1 MTLDARKLN
10 LIRWMLVLQ
19 NENYIS
25 EIEKLQKKYQK
36 AIYETKLKP
45 MSIEEL
51 NIIVEEAEEDIKN
64 GRVYS
69 HEEVVTYF
77 ANKK

>member
-10 LIRWMLVLQ
+10 LIQWMLILQ
-19 NENYIS
+19 NENYIAD
-25 EIEKLQKKYQK
+25 IENLQKKYQK
-36 AIYETKLKP
+36 QIYEAKFKP

-51 NIIVEEAEEDIKN
+51 NIIIEEAEDDIKN
-64 GRVYS
+64 NRVYS